1 MVTGATSLSLVRDEL
16 FATMEQAEQGLEQF
30 IAERQNGSLLQHAV
44 ECLQQIRGTLNL
56 IELAGAELLA
66 QEALQLATDIPTGVS
81 EERDGQL
88 AALGN
93 ALYVLRRYLENVE
106 ANRQEIPELL
116 LPAINEVRCA
126 AGQPALPESFFF
138 SARLDIPRP
147 PSTAI
152 DHLPSEA
159 ELGEESRRMRHMYQ
173 IGLLGLI
180 REQNLYPSLKLMGRA
195 LARLDS
201 LHGGVA
207 RSRLC
212 WIGAAAIES
221 IVDGQLLPR
230 KSRKQLFSR
239 IDRELKQL
247 LIGPAYEAP
256 RHLLKELLYLVAL
269 SDGQGPRSRE
279 VRELHGLAPLP
290 FTDHLL
296 EEESQR
302 LSGPGQS
309 VMRSLSTAIREEL
322 AGVKDML
329 DLIERGVAQPDS
341 LTNLHAQLGKLSK
354 TLGMVG
360 LNSAGTALQTQ
371 LPTVAAWAASGVADS
386 PPALLRLADAVL
398 YVESMV
404 GNLERGERR
413 IIRPT
418 PAEPG
423 QEADA
428 FAVHQLA
435 EARIVVI
442 EEAKAGLALAKR
454 AITAYLESNGD
465 KLNLA
470 NVPASPAG
478 GPGRSLVPRSGARRA
493 AGRRLRR
500 LHPAAHDRDRADAFG
515 ADAGNPRR
523 RPDQSRILSRGRC
536 RAASA
541 GPAGRPRPGQR
552 QRQGAR
558 TAGGRLMVGEFRWQA
573 GRPATAQVGGW
584 VLAHCQQRFLQD
596 DNGLLFPREWLKRQ
610 ELPLLAEHGVG
621 HWQGEPVYVLELDEP
636 IELPGMAWAPL
647 RQFMLHGDF
656 DQFCMLGYASQIGI
670 WARHNRFCGNCGTR
684 MQAQDHERVMQ
695 CPQCGLHQYP
705 RLSPSMIVLVT
716 RGDEVLLARSPRFV
730 PGVYSTLAG
739 FVEAGESVEQCVV
752 REVREEVGVE
762 VANLEY
768 IGSQNWPFPHS
779 LMLGFH
785 AEYVSGEIVPQE
797 DEIEDAQWFS
807 LDALPPLPAQR
818 SIARHLID
826 LYLARRSGAAEPV
839 LPG

>member
-290 FTDHLL
+290 FTDPLL
-296 EEESQR
+296 EEDSQR

-470 NVPASPAG
+470 NVPASLQAVRG
-478 GPGRSLVPRSGARRA
+478 GLWFLGQERA
-493 AGRRLRR
+493 ALLVGGCADYIQQRMIETAQMPSEQMLET
-500 LHPAAHDRDRADAFG
+500 LADALTSLEYYLEGG
-515 ADAGNPRR
+515 AVL
-523 RPDQSRILSRGRC
+523 RPQGQPDVLDL
-536 RAASA
+536 ASA
-541 GPAGRPRPGQR
+541 SVKA
-552 QRQGAR
+552 
-558 TAGGRLMVGEFRWQA
+558 L
-573 GRPATAQVGGW
+573 
-584 VLAHCQQRFLQD
+584 
-596 DNGLLFPREWLKRQ
+596 GL
-610 ELPLLAEHGVG
+610 
-621 HWQGEPVYVLELDEP
+621 PV
-636 IELPGMAWAPL
+636 
-647 RQFMLHGDF
+647 
-656 DQFCMLGYASQIGI
+656 
-670 WARHNRFCGNCGTR
+670 
-684 MQAQDHERVMQ
+684 
-695 CPQCGLHQYP
+695 
-705 RLSPSMIVLVT
+705 
-716 RGDEVLLARSPRFV
+716 
-730 PGVYSTLAG
+730 
-739 FVEAGESVEQCVV
+739 
-752 REVREEVGVE
+752 
-762 VANLEY
+762 
-768 IGSQNWPFPHS
+768 
-779 LMLGFH
+779 
-785 AEYVSGEIVPQE
+785 
-797 DEIEDAQWFS
+797 
-807 LDALPPLPAQR
+807 
-818 SIARHLID
+818 
-826 LYLARRSGAAEPV
+826 AA
-839 LPG
+839 

>member
-386 PPALLRLADAVL
+386 PP
-398 YVESMV
+398 
-404 GNLERGERR
+404 
-413 IIRPT
+413 T

-470 NVPASPAG
+470 NVPASLQAVRG
-478 GPGRSLVPRSGARRA
+478 GLWFLGQERA
-493 AGRRLRR
+493 ALLVGGCADYIQQRMIETAQMPSEQMLET
-500 LHPAAHDRDRADAFG
+500 LADALTSLEYYLEGG
-515 ADAGNPRR
+515 AVL
-523 RPDQSRILSRGRC
+523 RPQGQPDVLDL
-536 RAASA
+536 ASA
-541 GPAGRPRPGQR
+541 SVKA
-552 QRQGAR
+552 
-558 TAGGRLMVGEFRWQA
+558 L
-573 GRPATAQVGGW
+573 
-584 VLAHCQQRFLQD
+584 
-596 DNGLLFPREWLKRQ
+596 GL
-610 ELPLLAEHGVG
+610 
-621 HWQGEPVYVLELDEP
+621 PV
-636 IELPGMAWAPL
+636 
-647 RQFMLHGDF
+647 
-656 DQFCMLGYASQIGI
+656 
-670 WARHNRFCGNCGTR
+670 
-684 MQAQDHERVMQ
+684 
-695 CPQCGLHQYP
+695 
-705 RLSPSMIVLVT
+705 
-716 RGDEVLLARSPRFV
+716 
-730 PGVYSTLAG
+730 
-739 FVEAGESVEQCVV
+739 
-752 REVREEVGVE
+752 
-762 VANLEY
+762 
-768 IGSQNWPFPHS
+768 
-779 LMLGFH
+779 
-785 AEYVSGEIVPQE
+785 
-797 DEIEDAQWFS
+797 
-807 LDALPPLPAQR
+807 
-818 SIARHLID
+818 
-826 LYLARRSGAAEPV
+826 AA
-839 LPG
+839 